1 MRILTLISSNYT
13 DLYVIS
19 TNDGQVFTI
28 GPKVSIFIHLLEENR
43 TIRSFRFWTITTFSS
58 LHISI
63 GSSYKRQSFGNNRP
77 LTVGINILFIHE
89 LKL

>member
-1 MRILTLISSNYT
+1 MRILTLVSSNYT

-19 TNDGQVFTI
+19 TSDGQMFTI
-28 GPKVSIFIHLLEENR
+28 CPKVSIFIHLLEENR
-43 TIRSFRFWTITTFSS
+43 RIRSFRFWNLTTFSS

-63 GSSYKRQSFGNNRP
+63 GSSYKRQSFGNNRQV
-77 LTVGINILFIHE
+77 TVGINILFIYE